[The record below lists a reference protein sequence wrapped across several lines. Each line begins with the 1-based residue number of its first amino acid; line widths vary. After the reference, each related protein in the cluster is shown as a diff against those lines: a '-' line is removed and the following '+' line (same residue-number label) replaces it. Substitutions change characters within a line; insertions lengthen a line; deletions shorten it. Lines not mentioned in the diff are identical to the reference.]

1 MCVTWSDAADYIF
14 DGLIHCYCCSAFRP
28 TLEVERLVERA
39 IRRTERLLLRFGGSG
54 GTAGSRRLVSI
65 FSPGG

>member
-1 MCVTWSDAADYIF
+1 MTCSDATEYVF
-14 DGLIHCYCCSAFRP
+14 DGLIYCYCCSAFRP

-39 IRRTERLLLRFGGSG
+39 IRRTERLLLRFGGSE
-54 GTAGSRRLVSI
+54 GTTGVEEVGSI